1 MDGTAKII
9 QALNQVVYMNAAT
22 GLERKTIETV
32 YVTNV
37 QTLSPLLL
45 ARIGYKVLMLLRVS
59 IVNHPRTG
67 TIRDQKGDNLQ

>member
-32 YVTNV
+32 YITNI

-45 ARIGYKVLMLLRVS
+45 ARIGQRVMMLLGV
-59 IVNHPRTG
+59 
-67 TIRDQKGDNLQ
+67 